1 MECFPHP
8 PTRPPVEGVIFAALF
23 PHVRV
28 GGCCIWCRGVK
39 SRLSWK
45 VEISKLDFHHYLP
58 IFFDGLRENE
68 EPYRFL
74 AEEVRA
80 LREKEGEHAYVYG
93 SSLLCKRCEGIM
105 VTRVPSALPSTAAL
119 VVCCR
124 GCTTCCTMVA
134 APRFCPSSPSSSFP

>member
-1 MECFPHP
+1 MYPIAGAGTESFPHP
-8 PTRPPVEGVIFAALF
+8 PTRPPVEGVIFAALC
-23 PHVRV
+23 PHVCV
-28 GGCCIWCRGVK
+28 GGCCVWCRGVK

-80 LREKEGEHAYVYG
+80 LREAEGERAYVYG
-93 SSLLCKRCEGIM
+93 SSLLCK
-105 VTRVPSALPSTAAL
+105 
-119 VVCCR
+119 
-124 GCTTCCTMVA
+124 
-134 APRFCPSSPSSSFP
+134 